1 MNAITKELA
10 QFAIRAPA
18 SAVPAAVLHEGK
30 RAILNWLACSIAGSG
45 TESVAAALALADELS
60 GPRMATVLGRKERL
74 DISHAA
80 FVNGVAAD
88 VLSFSDTHPATL
100 MHPGGVVGCALLG
113 LAESRKISGKDFL
126 HALILGYD
134 IGCRIGLAI
143 YPWHYNRGWHITG
156 TAGVFGAAA
165 AAGRLLGLNE
175 QQMVWALGI
184 AATQA
189 AGLREMFGS
198 MSKNL
203 HIGRAAQNGLLSAL
217 LAQKGYT
224 SSGQSLEAKRGYLN
238 VLGEAPKLDIITA
251 DLGTRWEIATN
262 TYKPYPCGV
271 VIHPIIEGCVTLV
284 TQHNVNAASVE
295 SIALRCNPLVIE
307 LCGKKAPRD
316 TLEAKL
322 SVFHSAAAS
331 VIARRMGEQEY
342 RAAFVNQ
349 ADVIALRSKVT
360 VTVDASIREDET
372 DVTLHL
378 QGGKTLNT
386 HIDHVIGS
394 EQRPMSDHDM
404 EEKFRAL
411 VEPVLGKACVQ
422 PLIDACWNITELDDM
437 SKLARL
443 ACLACLPAA

>member
-1 MNAITKELA
+1 MSAITQELA
-10 QFAIRAPA
+10 QFAINAQA
-18 SAVPAAVLHEGK
+18 GDVPEAVLHEGK
-30 RAILNWLACSIAGSG
+30 RTVLNWIACAVAGSQ
-45 TESVAAALALADELS
+45 TDSVASALAVAEELC
-60 GPRMATVLGRKERL
+60 GPRVATVLGRKERL

-80 FVNGVAAD
+80 FVNGVASD

-100 MHPGGVVGCALLG
+100 MHPGGVVGCAILG
-113 LAESRKISGKDFL
+113 LAEQTRISGRDFL

-165 AAGRLLGLNE
+165 AAGRLLKLNE
-175 QQMVWALGI
+175 QQMIWALGI

-217 LAQKGYT
+217 LASKGYT
-224 SSGQSLEAKRGYLN
+224 SSEQSLEAKRGYLH
-238 VLGEAPKLDIITA
+238 VLGESPNLAIITS

-271 VIHPIIEGCVTLV
+271 VIHPIIEGCVTLAA
-284 TQHNVNAASVE
+284 QHDVDPATVE
-295 SIALRCNPLVIE
+295 AITLRCNPLVIE
-307 LCGKKAPRD
+307 LCGKKTPRD

-331 VIARRMGEQEY
+331 VIARRMGELEY
-342 RAAFVNQ
+342 NAAFVNKPE
-349 ADVIALRSKVT
+349 VTALRDKVS
-360 VTVDASIREDET
+360 VTVDAAIREDET

-378 QGGKTLNT
+378 HGGKTLNT

-394 EQRPMSDHDM
+394 EHKPMSDRDM
-404 EEKFRAL
+404 AEKFRVL
-411 VEPVLGKACVQ
+411 VEPVLPKDRIA
-422 PLIDACWNITELDDM
+422 PLIDACWNLNKLDDV
-437 SKLARL
+437 STLARL
-443 ACLACLPAA
+443 AAID